1 MKERA
6 GAEEL
11 EGRRGGPGSG
21 AAAVSKQKKKI
32 NNKQT
37 NEKIII
43 QNCWNGSF
51 LVLQLVG
58 EPVEALIQA
67 VSAGGTGGLDVPAAL
82 AEGVQAQL
90 VCDLCSVHGVGEIL
104 EGEETASYD
113 AVLTIFN
120 HVNQK
125 SQQ

>member
-1 MKERA
+1 MLPLCRN
-6 GAEEL
+6 
-11 EGRRGGPGSG
+11 R
-21 AAAVSKQKKKI
+21 KKI

-104 EGEETASYD
+104 EGEERASYD

-120 HVNQK
+120 HLNQK
-125 SQQ
+125 SHKLPSTVEKLLNNSANVKVP